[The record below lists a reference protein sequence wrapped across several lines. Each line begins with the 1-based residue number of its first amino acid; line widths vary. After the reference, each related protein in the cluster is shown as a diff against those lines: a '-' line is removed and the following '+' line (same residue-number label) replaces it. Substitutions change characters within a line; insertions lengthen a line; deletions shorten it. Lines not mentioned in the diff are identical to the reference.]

1 MVDSIVATTIFSP
14 TIGKTL
20 LPSPPLDNARNV
32 PIAPVD
38 AHIPVIIARLVSLM
52 DNVNCCFCIICMI
65 TMTAIYVSPCTI
77 R

>member
-1 MVDSIVATTIFSP
+1 MIDSIVATTIFRP

-38 AHIPVIIARLVSLM
+38 AHIPVIIARLVSL
-52 DNVNCCFCIICMI
+52 
-65 TMTAIYVSPCTI
+65 S
-77 R
+77 